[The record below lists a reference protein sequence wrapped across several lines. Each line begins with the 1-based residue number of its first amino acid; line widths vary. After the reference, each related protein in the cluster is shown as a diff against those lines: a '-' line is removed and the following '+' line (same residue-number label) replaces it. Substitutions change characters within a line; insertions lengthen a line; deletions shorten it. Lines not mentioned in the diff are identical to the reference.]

1 MRKSTKS
8 ISGPAQIL
16 TGILA
21 ISAVS
26 FCSPASA
33 QELVKVQ
40 QGASITIE
48 EGSSMLVMGNMTLEN
63 GSRLVNNG
71 TITLKPNGANGT
83 ANWND
88 QSLQPYHYGSGKVQ
102 FQSAGAQVLSS
113 PNTFGTID
121 VDAAQLLLASD
132 IRSDKWYLINGRINT
147 SAYRAIATGSSAT
160 AIEADAANPQ
170 FSKSWFNGHLRRY
183 VDPARVNQYIF
194 PVGDAI
200 RVNPLVLDNLSARP
214 MTNIRYI
221 DAGFGPKTGSD
232 VGLVAAE
239 DGQGY
244 VSVNNGGVWYLSGD
258 SKPVGGTY
266 DLQLYFNGF
275 AGLSDNS
282 FGILGRTDASSRAA
296 DWTVPAG
303 SRLPDQD
310 QPGRTLSAGFARRN
324 QLSSFNEYG
333 IGVLSGQPTMT
344 QLVFDAQRLGKT
356 NVEIKW
362 ETIAESNSRGFEVE
376 RRLDGEKT
384 FSTVGFTASKAIPG
398 KQEAAIGYSFIDAN
412 GFSGVSYYR
421 LKQVNDDN
429 RSIYTHIKA
438 VKGLGPAQVSVM
450 LYPNPNYG
458 QFTVRLDG
466 VDRAYDAQITDMG
479 GKTIRQLRLSNNNAV
494 HITGLS
500 AGTYMIRIPDVFGQG
515 EAFTEKVM
523 VVK

>member
-1 MRKSTKS
+1 MRKSRKNKVRS
-8 ISGPAQIL
+8 VQIMAGML
-16 TGILA
+16 
-21 ISAVS
+21 AVS
-26 FCSPASA
+26 IASFSNPASA

-40 QGASITIE
+40 EGASITLQ
-48 EGSSMLVMGNMTLEN
+48 EGSTMLLMGGMTLEN

-71 TITLKPNGANGT
+71 TITLKQNGSSGT
-83 ANWND
+83 SNWND
-88 QSLQPYHYGSGKVQ
+88 QSLQAYHYGSGKVQ
-102 FQSAGAQVLSS
+102 FLSSGAQVLSS
-113 PNTFGTID
+113 PNTFGHID
-121 VDAAQLLLASD
+121 VDAGQLLLSSD

-147 SAYRAIATGSSAT
+147 SAYKAIATGHAAT
-160 AIEADAANPQ
+160 AIEADAANTA

-183 VDPARVNQYIF
+183 VDPTLENQYVF
-194 PVGDAI
+194 PVGDAL
-200 RVNPLVLDNLSARP
+200 RVNPLVMDNLSASP

-232 VGLVAAE
+232 VGLMAAE
-239 DGQGY
+239 NGQGY

-258 SKPVGGTY
+258 NKPVTGTY

-275 AGLSDNS
+275 SGLADNT

-303 SRLPDQD
+303 SRLPDHD
-310 QPGRTLSAGFARRN
+310 QPGRTLSAGYARRN
-324 QLSSFNEYG
+324 QLSSFNEFG
-333 IGVLSGQPTMT
+333 IGVLSGQPSLT
-344 QLVFDAQRLGKT
+344 LLGFDAQRLSKM

-362 ETIAESNSRGFEVE
+362 ETIAESNNRGFEVE

-384 FSTVGFTASKAIPG
+384 FASVGFTASKAVPG
-398 KQEAAIGYSFIDAN
+398 RQDARIDYSFTDAN
-412 GFSGVSYYR
+412 DFSGVSYYR
-421 LKQVNDDN
+421 LKQVGNDH

-438 VKGLGPAQVSVM
+438 VKGLGSAQVSVM

-466 VDRAYDAQITDMG
+466 VDRAYDAQIMDMG

-494 HITGLS
+494 SITGLS
-500 AGTYMIRIPDVFGQG
+500 AGTYMIRIPDVFGAG
-515 EAFTEKVM
+515 EAFTEKVV